1 MTHKTNCYAYV
12 ITAINRETGMLQ
24 GYYDCDIAH
33 VSWRA
38 TITYSPSLTG
48 CIWNAKFFQAIKSA
62 RKALNFCK
70 EKSPK
75 YDWKIQEVSMN
86 APQDIDD

>member
-12 ITAINRETGMLQ
+12 IAAINRETGMLQ
-24 GYYDCDIAH
+24 GYYKCDIAH
-33 VSWRA
+33 VGWKA
-38 TITYSPSLTG
+38 TISFTPSLTES
-48 CIWNAKFFQAIKSA
+48 IWEARFFQAIKRA
-62 RKALNFCK
+62 RIALNSCK
-70 EKSPK
+70 KTAPK